1 MKVDLMRFIDRRL
14 GVPVCFLL
22 SCIHGLEK
30 IVRKSET
37 VKSPKKILFMEL
49 SEMGSMVLA
58 CPLFKRTKEIFPEA
72 ELYFL
77 TFKENRYAL
86 DILGIFAED
95 KVITIS
101 SRNFIKFF
109 LTAIAALWKLR
120 RERISVAVDMELFA
134 RFTAIVSYLSGAKNR
149 VGYYRYYNEGLYR
162 GNFLTHRVAFNPQ
175 LHIAYN
181 LLNLIYALISPQGE
195 LPLAKKPIAGEI
207 LEIPKLRI
215 SDEKKK
221 QVLSKL
227 RDENKNIAAAEKII
241 VLNPNASDLVPVR
254 RWPSENYVELAEL
267 LLKHEGVYVV
277 ITGTESE
284 REYAERIRKAVGSE
298 RCLNFSGRTSFPELI
313 ALYSLS
319 SALVT
324 NDSGPVHFS
333 SLTDIKTFALFGPE
347 TPNLYGPLAKSCHVF
362 YAHYSC
368 SPCISAFNHRH
379 SPCNDNKCLKA
390 ISAREVYEELKKQIF
405 ELPWSSKKEQK
416 I

>member
-22 SCIHGLEK
+22 SWAHGLAR
-30 IVRKSET
+30 IVKRPMP
-37 VKSPKKILFMEL
+37 VKSPRKILFMEL

-58 CPLFKRTKEIFPEA
+58 YPLFKKTKELFPEA

-86 DILGIFAED
+86 DILGIFPED
-95 KVITIS
+95 KVITVS
-101 SRNFIKFF
+101 SKSFFKFV
-109 LTAIAALWKLR
+109 LTTIASLWKLR
-120 RERISVAVDMELFA
+120 REKICVAMDMELFA
-134 RFTAIVSYLSGAKNR
+134 RFTAILSYLIGAKNR
-149 VGYYRYYNEGLYR
+149 VGYYRYHNEGLYR
-162 GNFLTHRVAFNPQ
+162 GNFLTHRVAFNPH
-175 LHIAYN
+175 LHMAHN
-181 LLNLIYALISPQGE
+181 LLNLIYALRSPQGE
-195 LPLAKKPIAGEI
+195 LPLTKRPISGEI

-215 SDEKKK
+215 SEEKKK

-227 RDENKNIAAAEKII
+227 IYENKDIAAAKKII
-241 VLNPNASDLVPVR
+241 LLNPNASDLVPVR
-254 RWPSENYVELAEL
+254 RWPSKNYVELAGL
-267 LLKHEGVYVV
+267 LLQHERVYVI

-284 REYAERIRKAVGSE
+284 REYAEEICKAVASE
-298 RCLNFSGRTSFPELI
+298 RCLNFSGKTSFSELI
-313 ALYSLS
+313 ALYALS

-347 TPNLYGPLAKSCHVF
+347 TPNLYGPLAKSCHIF

-368 SPCISAFNHRH
+368 SPCISAFNHRR

-390 ISAREVYEELKKQIF
+390 ISAREVYEEVKRQIF
-405 ELPWSSKKEQK
+405 E
-416 I
+416 

>member
-1 MKVDLMRFIDRRL
+1 MKVDVMRFIDRRL

-22 SCIHGLEK
+22 SCAHGLVK
-30 IVRKSET
+30 IVRKPEP
-37 VKSPKKILFMEL
+37 VKSPRKILFMEL

-58 CPLFKRTKEIFPEA
+58 YSLFKKTKELFPEA

-86 DILGIFAED
+86 DILGIFPED
-95 KVITIS
+95 KVITVS
-101 SRNFIKFF
+101 SKNFIKFF

-120 RERISVAVDMELFA
+120 RKKICVAMDMELFA
-134 RFTAIVSYLSGAKNR
+134 RFTAILSYLIGAKNR
-149 VGYYRYYNEGLYR
+149 VGYYRYHNEGLYR
-162 GNFLTHRVAFNPQ
+162 GNFLTHRVAFNPH

-181 LLNLIYALISPQGE
+181 LLDLIYALKSPQGE
-195 LPLAKKPIAGEI
+195 LPLTKKPIAGEI
-207 LEIPKLRI
+207 LEIPKLKI
-215 SDEKKK
+215 SEEEKT

-227 RDENKNIAAAEKII
+227 KDENKDIAAAEKII
-241 VLNPNASDLVPVR
+241 LLNPNASDLVPVR

-267 LLKHEGVYVV
+267 LLQHEGVYVV

-362 YAHYSC
+362 YANYSC
-368 SPCISAFNHRH
+368 SPCISAFNHRQ

-390 ISAREVYEELKKQIF
+390 ISAREVYEEVKKQIF
-405 ELPWSSKKEQK
+405 E
-416 I
+416 